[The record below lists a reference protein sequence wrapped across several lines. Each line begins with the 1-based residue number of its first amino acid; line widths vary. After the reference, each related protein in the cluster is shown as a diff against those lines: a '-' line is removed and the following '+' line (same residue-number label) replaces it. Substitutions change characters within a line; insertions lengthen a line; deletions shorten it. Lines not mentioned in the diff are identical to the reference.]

1 MVGGDSGVVAVEVEE
16 SGSVSPKEVARA
28 LSATV
33 NSGPVAAAT
42 AGVEEAST
50 RPTALEATITSA
62 AVARRWQWWWAWARC
77 RRLRTGMLWSRRKA
91 RLQSMILC
99 APLRNR
105 SITTQISSSGSL
117 AGHDWPLK
125 SAFERADAGPEG
137 DDDDE
142 EDEAPEADGVSDSA
156 GGGMGA

>member
-1 MVGGDSGVVAVEVEE
+1 VVGGDSGVAVAVEVEE

-33 NSGPVAAAT
+33 NSGPAAAT

-50 RPTALEATITSA
+50 RPTALAATITSA

>member
-1 MVGGDSGVVAVEVEE
+1 
-16 SGSVSPKEVARA
+16 
-28 LSATV
+28 
-33 NSGPVAAAT
+33 
-42 AGVEEAST
+42 
-50 RPTALEATITSA
+50 
-62 AVARRWQWWWAWARC
+62 
-77 RRLRTGMLWSRRKA
+77 
-91 RLQSMILC
+91 MILC